1 MDTKEY
7 QQKALRTDVEDYS
20 GFQTRLAENKDTVHK
35 ALYGFMLTTGTLD
48 LMKKKIAYNADPL
61 KLFQVDAEHSAAL
74 KNFENPIF
82 IDKIAQDPKL
92 SQLLH
97 YIIGIATET
106 NEMMLALTKAAVTGQ
121 LDLVNIGEEIG
132 DAMFYISVMSTRLEL
147 NIEDILDNNYNKLK
161 TRYPSKFTEES
172 ANTRNLEIEREVLE
186 SGTRVNN

>member
-1 MDTKEY
+1 MNTKEY

-74 KNFENPIF
+74 KNFENPVYL
-82 IDKIAQDPKL
+82 DKIAQDPKL

-121 LDLVNIGEEIG
+121 LDLVNVGEENG
-132 DAMFYISVMSTRLEL
+132 DCLWYQGLMCERLGLDLGTLMEK
-147 NIEDILDNNYNKLK
+147 NIAKLEA
-161 TRYPSKFTEES
+161 RYPNKFTNEAAVNRDLEKE
-172 ANTRNLEIEREVLE
+172 RNILEGV
-186 SGTRVNN
+186 